1 MSNKLE
7 DSQRSSM
14 IVSMERIFNPAWF
27 NRSGS
32 GRDTLCT
39 LSVAQYWDWLTYIDV
54 RKGSF

>member
-1 MSNKLE
+1 MSNQQE

-27 NRSGS
+27 NRAT
-32 GRDTLCT
+32 GRDAHCT